1 MLSTQVNKA
10 SLETKQILVAL
21 EANMSGTENKI
32 RSCLF
37 GHLFQILML
46 LALYV

>member
-21 EANMSGTENKI
+21 EANMSGTEKI